1 MKGHL
6 KTTSSSPLGCFREGD
21 RVLPDDLAK
30 QLIDGGY
37 ATALDEPPAAD
48 PDEDDPDDEDLEDG
62 EPDEEDLD
70 DEDPDE
76 DDPDD
81 EDLDDGSEMT
91 FEQFGLD
98 ERLAALLLENDLAD
112 VDALVDWI
120 DEGGDLTTIRGIGKA
135 SQKTIEGLIVKAGLA
150 EEG

>member
-1 MKGHL
+1 MKVHL
-6 KTTSSSPLGCFREGD
+6 KTCSSSPLGCFREGD

-37 ATALDEPPAAD
+37 ATALDEPPAA
-48 PDEDDPDDEDLEDG
+48 
-62 EPDEEDLD
+62 
-70 DEDPDE
+70 DPDE